1 MKKTTL
7 SQRYLERGDIAG
19 LLEQR
24 RRRHGATTMTAPNP
38 SDMPASNTITI
49 PVPPPAA
56 PATRTFTQAD
66 IDEAMERTRTQEKD
80 KLYPQIEELKRQQN
94 EALARITAFDTDLAS
109 RQKMVDDETAK
120 AAKAA
125 EEARTAELSFSEKLE
140 EARSEFS
147 GQFATL
153 QATIEAQQATIA
165 KEREFGELS
174 SYRADLLQNDA
185 EILPH
190 LRGFVSG
197 NTREEIDA
205 SVSQYREASNAI
217 LQEIANS
224 QQQQRV
230 AAPGVGITAP
240 PAGPL
245 DNNSGY
251 EQFTAEGISAMTMS
265 EYAAKRDRLLGAA
278 SQSPQNRGL
287 LG

>member
-7 SQRYLERGDIAG
+7 SQRFLQRGDIAG
-19 LLEQR
+19 LLEHR
-24 RRRHGATTMTAPNP
+24 RSLHGATTMTAPSP
-38 SDMPASNTITI
+38 GDMPSSTITI

-56 PATRTFTQAD
+56 PTTRTFTQAD

-94 EALARITAFDTDLAS
+94 EAQARITAFDTDLAA

-120 AAKAA
+120 SASAA
-125 EEARTAELSFSEKLE
+125 EEARKAELSFSEKLE
-140 EARSEFS
+140 EARAEFS
-147 GQFATL
+147 GQFTTL
-153 QATIEAQQATIA
+153 QATIEAQQATIT
-165 KEREFGELS
+165 KERQFGELS
-174 SYRADLLQNDA
+174 SYRSTLLQNDV

-190 LRGFVSG
+190 LRDFVSG

-205 SVSQYREASNAI
+205 SVSQYRDASNAI

-224 QQQQRV
+224 QQQQRI

-251 EQFTAEGISAMTMS
+251 EQFSAADIAAMSMS
-265 EYAAKRDRLLGAA
+265 EYAAKRAGLLGAA